1 MGIDTRISGRTL
13 TSLLMASILFIVI
26 VIAGC
31 GGNSAD
37 NKVPENPAPLPD
49 PSERIEG

>member
-26 VIAGC
+26 AGC
-31 GGNSAD
+31 GGNGAD

>member
-1 MGIDTRISGRTL
+1 MGFDKRTGGRGL
-13 TSLLMASILFIVI
+13 LSLLVASLLFV
-26 VIAGC
+26 VGC
-31 GGNSAD
+31 GGSGAD